1 MEQYVT
7 QQYIT
12 GTELVAGS
20 EKMQVL
26 KKKNKAKSSVIGFGT
41 EQKLEA

>member
-1 MEQYVT
+1 MEKYVT

-12 GTELVAGS
+12 GTEFVAGS

-26 KKKNKAKSSVIGFGT
+26 KKNKAKSSVIGFGT